1 MDMIV
6 DLFKDNFV
14 FIVLIIVAFLVIRVV
29 AQKVFSIVGA
39 IFIGALVFYA
49 FTGDASLLN
58 KTVDTST
65 TAVDSVKAEVGSVEF
80 KRTSDTTF
88 TLTSK
93 TMTITGNEETRT
105 ATIKTKDNT
114 VEVPLKSLY
123 NVLDKATQKKINF
136 E

>member
-6 DLFKDNFV
+6 NLIKENFV
-14 FIVLIIVAFLVIRVV
+14 FIVLIIVACFVIRVV

-39 IFIGALVFYA
+39 IFVGALVFYVL
-49 FTGDASLLN
+49 TGDASLLN

-65 TAVDSVKAEVGSVEF
+65 SAVDSVKAEVGSVEF

-93 TMTITGNEETRT
+93 TMTITGNEETRI
-105 ATIKTKDNT
+105 ATIKMKDST

-123 NVLDKATQKKINF
+123 DVLDKATQKKINF